1 MKIKK
6 IMIIGITGGIASGKT
21 EVANVFQKNG
31 AKIISGDDIGK
42 EVVEKN
48 PSVLKKLVKMFG
60 KGILNSKGRL
70 NRRKLGEIAFASE
83 KNKEKLNRII
93 HPYLLRKLRHRITK
107 FRKARKS
114 RKILVVDAAL
124 IVEWKLYKELDSLV
138 LVTSSLEKRLER
150 LKKLRFSKNEALN
163 RIKRQLTDSQ
173 RRRYT
178 DFVIRNNGSLKEL
191 KNKALAMWKRVQ
203 SA

>member
-1 MKIKK
+1 
-6 IMIIGITGGIASGKT
+6 MIIGITGGIASGKT

>member
-1 MKIKK
+1 VKIKK